1 MVEITWTTRAK
12 TDLKHIHKYVS
23 FDSVLYADRLILKL
37 IARVD
42 ILERL
47 PLSGKI
53 VREKN
58 DETIRELV
66 HGNYRIFYKIKGKDS
81 IHILRIY
88 RSSMNI
94 K

>member
-1 MVEITWTTRAK
+1 MVEVIWTLLAK
-12 TDLKHIHKYVS
+12 KDLKQIHKYIS
-23 FDSVLYADRLILKL
+23 FDSVHYADRLILK
-37 IARVD
+37 IISRVD
-42 ILERL
+42 ILEKL
-47 PLSGKI
+47 PNSGKI

-66 HGNYRIFYKIKGKDS
+66 QGNYRIFYKIIDKDT
-81 IHILRIY
+81 IHVLRVY